1 MPEKQHTML
10 DIPIY
15 KQTGSYAKEHN
26 ELPQFRNSNL
36 ANIACRYAIDKAIDD
51 HFDGMHLDAQAAA
64 SVIREFGIERT
75 LFVLANTVQRLS
87 WDGRFS
93 RENKQWAASIHV
105 PEDVTAGFDR
115 RSQYMANSHPAVLDG
130 FISQVRC
137 EANRLYEQSEKK
149 SIRAQLKSF
158 SEKAPNTHRQS
169 RQKDEGVR

>member
-1 MPEKQHTML
+1 MPEKQHAML

-26 ELPQFRNSNL
+26 ELPQFRNSDL

-51 HFDGMHLDAQAAA
+51 NFDGMHLNAQAAA

-75 LFVLANTVQRLS
+75 LFVLANTVQQLS

-93 RENKQWAASIHV
+93 WENKQWAASVLV
-105 PEDVTAGFDR
+105 PENVTAGFDR
-115 RSQYMANSHPAVLDG
+115 RSQYTANSHPAVLDG
-130 FISQVRC
+130 FISQVRR
-137 EANRLYEQSEKK
+137 EASRLHEQSEKK

-158 SEKAPNTHRQS
+158 SEKTPSTHRQS
-169 RQKDEGVR
+169 RQRDEEVR